1 MKTSTE
7 TGRGQRHGQRA
18 QSIVEFSLIAPLLF
32 LTIFGV
38 VDFGRGLYYYITL
51 SQAANEGARVA
62 VRASYYTDISGVQHQ
77 WPTDDDV
84 TSAVAAHAPAVF
96 LANPCANGPI
106 DTSLIPPANQ
116 GWIYIT
122 ANTANGTGTP
132 NAPAG
137 GPGSY
142 VPSGV
147 GCIYPPVT
155 AANNV
160 ELRVTIRYNFVPV
173 TPLIQQFTAN
183 HIVLTAWSVYRT
195 EY

>member
-1 MKTSTE
+1 MR
-7 TGRGQRHGQRA
+7 RGPFYRGSRA
-18 QSIVEFSLIAPLLF
+18 GERSQSMVEFALIGPVLL
-32 LTIFGV
+32 LIIFGV

-84 TSAVAAHAPAVF
+84 TLAVRQHAPAVF

-106 DTSLIPPANQ
+106 DTTLIPPANQ
-116 GWIYIT
+116 GWVYVT
-122 ANTANGTGTP
+122 DATTANGSGTP

-137 GPGSY
+137 GAGSFIPGT
-142 VPSGV
+142 
-147 GCIYPPVT
+147 GCNAASP
-155 AANNV
+155 AANNYP
-160 ELRVTIRYNFVPV
+160 LKVTIRFNFVPL
-173 TPLIQQFTAN
+173 TPMIQQVTAN
-183 HIVLTAWSVYRT
+183 RIVLTAYAVYRT